1 MNRLR
6 VITLSLLVLVTVAG
20 ALPITETLAK
30 WSRRAAVSYRKKH
43 RRHSRAWWRRHHAL
57 MRARRARA
65 LERRRL
71 AELAR
76 AGGAPG
82 VDTSLLTFNA
92 NASGPYVPSD
102 GTAPP
107 ALPAASN
114 SATSTAPPSTPAAL
128 ASALASAPARAVA
141 PARSSLLPFDFA
153 TPHNWTAG
161 RKTRSGAAVFTV
173 ASADGRAAGTAVV
186 APVALSASELA
197 GVPVGPKTKTVGGT
211 PIAALRRTVI
221 DKMVAEGG
229 WVTNDFVQELR
240 GRKVFVVQAQTG
252 APGAPTQTLT
262 FYFTEIDGRLY
273 SLATTAP
280 LELAEPVAA
289 GSQQFMSSL
298 QPAASRNTASQK

>member
-6 VITLSLLVLVTVAG
+6 IITLSLLVLVTVAG
-20 ALPITETLAK
+20 ALPVTETLAK
-30 WSRRAAVSYRKKH
+30 WSRRSAVSQRKRFRK
-43 RRHSRAWWRRHHAL
+43 HSRAWWRRHRAL

-71 AELAR
+71 AEQAR
-76 AGGAPG
+76 ANANPRIN
-82 VDTSLLTFNA
+82 TALLTFNA
-92 NASGPYVPSD
+92 NVGAPVMFGSTPNVAESTPS
-102 GTAPP
+102 
-107 ALPAASN
+107 PAAPSLAAPTPN
-114 SATSTAPPSTPAAL
+114 TAAPAAL
-128 ASALASAPARAVA
+128 ASTSARATAPARQ
-141 PARSSLLPFDFA
+141 SLLPFDFA

-161 RKTRSGAAVFTV
+161 RKARGGAAVFTV
-173 ASADGRAAGTAVV
+173 ATADGRAAGTAVV
-186 APVALSASELA
+186 APVALSGAELA

-211 PIAALRRTVI
+211 PVAALRRTVI
-221 DKMVAEGG
+221 DRMVAEGG

-252 APGAPTQTLT
+252 APGAPTQSLT

-280 LELAEPVAA
+280 LDMAAPLAA
-289 GSQQFMSSL
+289 GSEQFMASL

>member
-6 VITLSLLVLVTVAG
+6 VVTLTLLVLVTAAG
-20 ALPITETLAK
+20 TLPVTETLAK
-30 WSRRAAVSYRKKH
+30 WSRRSAVSQRKRFRK
-43 RRHSRAWWRRHHAL
+43 HSRAWWRRHRAL

-76 AGGAPG
+76 ANANPRIN
-82 VDTSLLTFNA
+82 TALLTFNA
-92 NASGPYVPSD
+92 NVG
-102 GTAPP
+102 APVMFGSTPNLAAPTQNPVAP
-107 ALPAASN
+107 ATLA
-114 SATSTAPPSTPAAL
+114 STPA
-128 ASALASAPARAVA
+128 RATA

-161 RKTRSGAAVFTV
+161 RKLRSGAAVFTV
-173 ASADGRAAGTAVV
+173 ATPDGRAAGTAVI
-186 APVALSASELA
+186 APVALSPAEMA
-197 GVPVGPKTKTVGGT
+197 GVTVSPKTKTLGGT
-211 PIAALRRTVI
+211 PVAALRRTVI
-221 DKMVAEGG
+221 DRMVAEGG
-229 WVTNDFVQELR
+229 WVTNDFVQEMR

-252 APGAPTQTLT
+252 TPGAPTQSLT

-280 LELAEPVAA
+280 LDMAAPLAA
-289 GSQQFMSSL
+289 GSEQFMASL

>member
-6 VITLSLLVLVTVAG
+6 VVTLTLLVLVTVAG
-20 ALPITETLAK
+20 ALPVTETLAK
-30 WSRRAAVSYRKKH
+30 WSRRSAASQRKRYRK
-43 RRHSRAWWRRHHAL
+43 HSRAWWRRHRAL

-76 AGGAPG
+76 AGAGPN
-82 VDTSLLTFNA
+82 VNTSLLTFNA
-92 NASGPYVPSD
+92 NASGPFVPPD
-102 GTAPP
+102 GTNPP
-107 ALPAASN
+107 
-114 SATSTAPPSTPAAL
+114 
-128 ASALASAPARAVA
+128 SALATTASRAAA

-161 RKTRSGAAVFTV
+161 RKTRAGAAVFTV
-173 ASADGRAAGTAVV
+173 AGPDGRAAGTAVI
-186 APVALSASELA
+186 APVSLSSNELA
-197 GVPVGPKTKTVGGT
+197 GVPAGPKTKTVGGT
-211 PIAALRRTVI
+211 PVAALRRTVI
-221 DKMVAEGG
+221 DRMVAEGG

-252 APGAPTQTLT
+252 APGAPTQSLT
-262 FYFTEIDGRLY
+262 FYFTEIDGRVY

-280 LELAEPVAA
+280 VEFAAPLAA
-289 GSQQFMSSL
+289 GSEQFMASL

>member
-6 VITLSLLVLVTVAG
+6 VVTLTLLVLVTVAG

-30 WSRRAAVSYRKKH
+30 WSRRSAVSQRRRYRK
-43 RRHSRAWWRRHHAL
+43 HSRAWWRRHRAVA
-57 MRARRARA
+57 RARRARS

-76 AGGAPG
+76 GNTNPG
-82 VDTSLLTFNA
+82 INTALLTFNA
-92 NASGPYVPSD
+92 NAG
-102 GTAPP
+102 APVL
-107 ALPAASN
+107 AAVASN
-114 SATSTAPPSTPAAL
+114 SAVATNPATPATLASTPA
-128 ASALASAPARAVA
+128 RAAA

-161 RKTRSGAAVFTV
+161 RRTRSGAAVFTV
-173 ASADGRAAGTAVV
+173 ATADGRAAGTAVV
-186 APVALSASELA
+186 APVALSGAELS
-197 GVPVGPKTKTVGGT
+197 GVSVGPKTKTVGGT
-211 PIAALRRTVI
+211 PVAALRRTVI
-221 DKMVAEGG
+221 DRMVAEGG
-229 WVTNDFVQELR
+229 WVTNDFVQEMR

-252 APGAPTQTLT
+252 TPGAPAQSLT

-280 LELAEPVAA
+280 FEFAAPVAA
-289 GSQQFMSSL
+289 GSEQFIASL